1 MKCII
6 PKTEKANM
14 SLKSTFQSQ
23 SFMNSSRKTKRCLE
37 EENQILREKLTNY
50 IELENEKLKEDN
62 EELYNKLQ
70 EELKKRQELCNK
82 FEELLKN
89 YTILQK
95 ENEELKNKSNAAISV
110 PVAPVPTIEVNGEL
124 EEEDYISDGTNERV
138 RSRGTGQP
146 ANHRPYNKEENDYL
160 TSICLKLGEEEKEA
174 RENYDKI
181 YKNFMK
187 TDKTSQEFKTL
198 KTETSKARRKFDEAR
213 KNFSGKNIIT
223 LFKSKF
229 VNAKRRQD
237 VHLQQKITRIKTE
250 LRKDGKLQI
259 RTKPFY
265 ATAEATEFRKSQK
278 SK

>member
-6 PKTEKANM
+6 PKTEKAIM

-23 SFMNSSRKTKRCLE
+23 SFMTSSRKSKRCLE

-89 YTILQK
+89 YTILEK

-124 EEEDYISDGTNERV
+124 EEEEYISDGNNQGV

-146 ANHRPYNKEENDYL
+146 ANHRPYNEEENDYL
-160 TSICLKLGEEEKEA
+160 TSICLKLGAEEKKV
-174 RENYDKI
+174 RENYDEI
-181 YKNFMK
+181 YKKFMN
-187 TDKTSQEFKTL
+187 TDKTSENFKTL
-198 KTETSKARRKFDEAR
+198 KKETGKARKKFDEAR
-213 KNFSGKNIIT
+213 KNFNGKNIIT
-223 LFKSKF
+223 LFKSRF
-229 VNAKRRQD
+229 ANTKRRQD
-237 VHLQQKITRIKTE
+237 VHLQQKITRIKTQ
-250 LRKDGKLQI
+250 LRKDGKLDI

-265 ATAEATEFRKSQK
+265 ATAEAIEFRKSQK

>member
-14 SLKSTFQSQ
+14 SSKSTFQSQ
-23 SFMNSSRKTKRCLE
+23 SFMTSSRKSKRCLE

-89 YTILQK
+89 YTILEK

-124 EEEDYISDGTNERV
+124 EEEEYISDGNNQGV

-146 ANHRPYNKEENDYL
+146 ANHRPYNQEENDYL
-160 TSICLKLGEEEKEA
+160 TSICLKLGAEEKKV
-174 RENYDKI
+174 RENYDEI
-181 YKNFMK
+181 YKKFMK
-187 TDKTSQEFKTL
+187 TDKTSENFKTL
-198 KTETSKARRKFDEAR
+198 KTETGRARIKFDEAR
-213 KNFSGKNIIT
+213 KNFNGKNIIT
-223 LFKSKF
+223 LFKSRF
-229 VNAKRRQD
+229 ANAKRRQD
-237 VHLQQKITRIKTE
+237 VHLQQKITRIKTQ
-250 LRKDGKLQI
+250 LRKDGKLDI

-265 ATAEATEFRKSQK
+265 ATAEAIEFRKSQK